1 MTINVYSL
9 QNVENYNKV
18 LSNTLSDV
26 FIKYVN
32 LINEF
37 IIQCCENL
45 YIKNINYNRYI
56 MKKGVETLSH
66 VFKMLLLYSMNLELT
81 YHHCQKSLFYYIEFI
96 GQISGDNQN
105 LLQLTLKDSTLFVY
119 KKTIFD
125 INNEVRNKFEIS
137 FDDKIKMDAIMYLIK
152 IYNRLLCLLIEKHE
166 FPRDNQVSL
175 LNEMS
180 ENIQKVTNT
189 IVNLYTSNN
198 DLNFVEQLKI
208 IDGFVDCLKNKQL
221 ENDNVFALFDGFIK
235 KLSHKSLTLDL
246 SFLEKIFKK
255 LNSDKF
261 DDLLLES
268 SNKKTINWLFLD

>member
-1 MTINVYSL
+1 MTINTYSL
-9 QNVENYNKV
+9 QNADNYNKV
-18 LSNTLSDV
+18 LSSTLSDV

-45 YIKNINYNRYI
+45 YVKNINYNRYI
-56 MKKGVETLSH
+56 IKKGVETLSH

-81 YHHCQKSLFYYIEFI
+81 YHHCHKSLFYYIEFI

-125 INNEVRNKFEIS
+125 INNEIRNKFDMS
-137 FDDKIKMDAIMYLIK
+137 FNEKTKMDVIMHLIK
-152 IYNRLLCLLIEKHE
+152 IYNELLYLLIEKHE

-180 ENIQKVTNT
+180 HNVQKVTNT
-189 IVNLYTSNN
+189 IVNLYTGNN
-198 DLNFVEQLKI
+198 DLNFLEQLKI
-208 IDGFVDCLKNKQL
+208 IDCFVECIKNKQL
-221 ENDNVFALFDGFIK
+221 ENNNVFSLFDTFIK
-235 KLSHKSLTLDL
+235 KLSHKSITLDL

-255 LNSDKF
+255 LNSEKF
-261 DDLLLES
+261 NDLLLEEP
-268 SNKKTINWLFLD
+268 NKKTINWLFLD

>member
-9 QNVENYNKV
+9 QNAENYKNV

-137 FDDKIKMDAIMYLIK
+137 FNDKIKMDAIMYLIK
-152 IYNRLLCLLIEKHE
+152 IYNGLLCLLIEKHE

-208 IDGFVDCLKNKQL
+208 IDCFVDCLKNKQL